1 MKITTRKSAAAA
13 LAAVTA
19 LTVTACTQTQDSG
32 AQNEAAQSSQIQT
45 HYQAVQPPYAATG
58 VSEFRA
64 NLNAAEATQTLGI
77 NTTSFFFNLGQQA
90 PFFSCPSHGGAVPNT
105 AQLTNPDQ
113 IQADPHAATGSVT
126 IGNMDPNGVYSPT
139 SSSGTYVMC
148 VNDAGQ
154 QYLVYWEG
162 DVLQVNGNAR
172 WDVSL
177 NGGKGGIRVVGAPQM
192 PVCRI
197 GTYKGKPATLCAA
210 PK

>member
-1 MKITTRKSAAAA
+1 MKINRKWTAAAVLGAAAA
-13 LAAVTA
+13 VSVA
-19 LTVTACTQTQDSG
+19 ACTQSQGGG
-32 AQNEAAQSSQIQT
+32 AASEAVQSNQIQA
-45 HYQAVQPPYAATG
+45 HYQQIQPPYAATG
-58 VSEFRA
+58 VSEYRA

-113 IQADPHAATGSVT
+113 VQPDPNQSAGSVV

-148 VNDAGQ
+148 VNGAGQ
-154 QYLVYWEG
+154 EYLVYWEG

-172 WDVSL
+172 WNASL
-177 NGGKGGIRVVGAPQM
+177 NGGKGGIQVTGAPQM
-192 PVCRI
+192 PVCHTGR
-197 GTYKGKPATLCAA
+197 YHGKPATLCA
-210 PK
+210 K